1 MAAIL
6 ARRAK
11 NRPVKLLYDES
22 NFYCSGD
29 DAATYRCKVGAKK
42 DGTITACDWHVVGPF
57 GELHIDKTHES
68 PGIPNLRNTQEW
80 ALINQGHYMCFRHG
94 AHCCVPHNVM
104 FDHVAAEFGLDPTE
118 VVLKND
124 GCRGHYWD
132 WEEVRRKKKST
143 ARVPVSD

>member
-22 NFYCSGD
+22 NFYCNGD

-68 PGIPNLRNTQEW
+68 TGIPNLRNTQEW
-80 ALINQGHYMCFRHG
+80 ALRIPEPPFQRSLQEPYTTLQAN
-94 AHCCVPHNVM
+94 
-104 FDHVAAEFGLDPTE
+104 GLWTI
-118 VVLKND
+118 
-124 GCRGHYWD
+124 H
-132 WEEVRRKKKST
+132 
-143 ARVPVSD
+143 